1 MNQEGLLSDEARR
14 RQLLKE
20 LFEVEQRL
28 QKYSGP
34 QNKREGTFRMVSQV
48 LAQFGGEVEIDDVR
62 GTLPVEPGKYWP
74 AAKVDTILRMGV
86 DFGRF
91 DKTERGRFCL
101 PWLNQY

>member
-1 MNQEGLLSDEARR
+1 MDSEGFASDEARR

-28 QKYSGP
+28 QKHSCP
-34 QNKREGTFRMVSQV
+34 QNKREGTFRRVSQI
-48 LAQFGGEVEIDDVR
+48 LAHLGGEVEIDDVR
-62 GTLPVEPGKYWP
+62 GALPDDREKYWP

-91 DKTERGRFCL
+91 NKTERGRFCL
-101 PWLNQY
+101 PWLNQ